1 MDAMYLSS
9 MKSPVNFGPD
19 IAVLGFYIT
28 RSIVY
33 DCSTNYTTGLRTNP
47 MFMLSET
54 ILAATVEILRS
65 ISRGG
70 LCIIF
75 TAIALSI
82 IMLFCHL
89 SRDTVVCRRQR
100 AARWT
105 FS

>member
-54 ILAATVEILRS
+54 ILAATVKS

-70 LCIIF
+70 LYIIF
-75 TAIALSI
+75 CAIVLSI
-82 IMLFCHL
+82 MCVLPSFAGLFRKAL
-89 SRDTVVCRRQR
+89 NVD
-100 AARWT
+100 
-105 FS
+105 